1 MGVWSDIL
9 SQHNATVDE
18 QGLCSVAPA
27 DTRDCQVTPLTHQGL
42 FDVIGPEAEKF
53 LQGQL
58 SCDLSIVSGGRS
70 LLGSHCNIKGS
81 MISLSRVMPVEGGFW
96 LRTERNIL
104 AQAQAN
110 LNKYMIFSKA
120 KSQERSDEVLGLGL
134 QGSGA
139 AAALSAAGLPL
150 PEAEGETLSTAN
162 GVIVRVPGERFELW
176 ISAASTA
183 ETLNQLLDH
192 ASLSGTTH
200 WQASEIA
207 QGIPSLRPQT
217 LETFIPQMTNLQA
230 LDGVS
235 FTKGCYTGQEIVTR
249 LQHRGKLKRPMY
261 RLGFSGAAAPQAGSL
276 IDAPERKGVGTVVAS
291 VMTAEDSGELL
302 AVMLKD
308 SFDDASLAL
317 TMADLGAPLQRLEL
331 PYTLDPELFEAK
343 R

>member
-1 MGVWSDIL
+1 MSAWSDVL
-9 SQHNATVDE
+9 AAYGVSVDDN
-18 QGLCSVAPA
+18 GHCSLPDAV
-27 DTRDCQVTPLTHQGL
+27 TSDCQVTPLTHLGL

-58 SCDLSIVSGGRS
+58 SCDVAMISGGRS
-70 LLGSHCNIKGS
+70 LLGAHCNIKGS
-81 MISLSRVMPVEGGFW
+81 MISLSRIMPVTEGFW

-104 AQAQAN
+104 AQARTN

-120 KSQERSDEVLGLGL
+120 ESQDRSDEILGVGI
-134 QGSGA
+134 QGRGA
-139 AAALSAAGLPL
+139 EATLNAAGLPV
-150 PEAEGETLSTAN
+150 PAATGDTLSTDN

-176 ISAASTA
+176 TSAESLRN
-183 ETLNQLLDH
+183 TLSLLLQH
-192 ASLSGTTH
+192 ASLAGSDH
-200 WQASEIA
+200 WQAAEIA
-207 QGIPSLRPQT
+207 QGIPTLHPQT
-217 LETFIPQMTNLQA
+217 VETFIPQMTNLQA

-261 RLGFSGAAAPQAGSL
+261 RLSFTAEAPPTAGTL
-276 IDAPERKGVGTVVAS
+276 IDTPERKGAGTVVDS
-291 VMTAEDSGELL
+291 VMNSDNGGELL

-308 SFDDASLAL
+308 SFDDTATPL
-317 TMADLGAPLQRLEL
+317 TIEGTEAPLQRLTL